1 MTREDER
8 NWGSRNDGGPM
19 PKTARQTAQVA
30 TGLKHQS
37 SRLGAFLAG
46 VRVLDLSRHLPGPL
60 AALLLADMGAEVIK
74 IEAPGGDDQ
83 RRIGPRGPDGQSIFF
98 HAVNASKTTRT
109 IDLKSDIGR
118 STLRELVKT
127 ADVLI
132 ESFRPGVMMR
142 LGVDY
147 ESLKTTNQGLIYC
160 SLSGYGQTGPCAQ
173 VSGHD
178 GNFLALSG
186 IMHRNRQTKPYY
198 YDPPIA
204 DCAASLFATIAI
216 LGALRSR
223 ERDDKGCHI
232 DMSLADAPMAM
243 QMFQLAHLGVSGVVP
258 SAGKGYLNGGAAYYQ
273 VYETSDHR
281 HVMLG
286 AIERRFWVLFCT
298 AAERLDWIDR
308 QQEPEPQ
315 TDLILDVAAVLA
327 GWTLKECEQRFGTVD
342 CGLSPVLDLGEAVR
356 HPHHRQRGMLALA
369 PLTGFQ
375 ALFPALI
382 DGRVPQARS
391 PIKAWSDATHQNP
404 AMSSRRAPTQ

>member
-1 MTREDER
+1 MARED
-8 NWGSRNDGGPM
+8 NWNRDSREEFGSKPDVGRTVGDE
-19 PKTARQTAQVA
+19 
-30 TGLKHQS
+30 TGLQGQR
-37 SRLGAFLAG
+37 SRLGAFLTG
-46 VRVLDLSRHLPGPL
+46 VRIVDLSRHLPGPL
-60 AALLLADMGAEVIK
+60 ATMLLADMGAEVIK

-83 RRIGPRGPDGQSIFF
+83 RRIGPRGPDGQSVFF

-109 IDLKSDIGR
+109 IDLKSETGR
-118 STLRELVKT
+118 STLREMTKN

-132 ESFRPGVMMR
+132 ESFRPGVMTR

-147 ESLKTTNQGLIYC
+147 ESLKAANQGLIYC
-160 SLSGYGQTGPCAQ
+160 SLSGYGQAGPCAQ
-173 VSGHD
+173 DTGHD

-186 IMHRNRQTKPYY
+186 IMHRNRQTKPSY

-204 DCAASLFATIAI
+204 DCAASLFAAIVI
-216 LGALRSR
+216 LGALRGR
-223 ERDDKGCHI
+223 ESDRKGCHI
-232 DMSLADAPMAM
+232 DMSLADAPMAL

-258 SAGKGYLNGGAAYYQ
+258 SAAKGYLNGGAAYYQ

-286 AIERRFWVLFCT
+286 AIERKLWVLFCE
-298 AAERLDWIDR
+298 AAERPDWIER
-308 QQEPEPQ
+308 HQESEPQ
-315 TDLILDVAAVLA
+315 SDLIRDVAAVVA
-327 GWTLKECEQRFGTVD
+327 GWTLKECEQRFGKVD

-382 DGRVPQARS
+382 DGRPPVARS
-391 PIKAWSDATHQNP
+391 PIKAWSDAP
-404 AMSSRRAPTQ
+404 L